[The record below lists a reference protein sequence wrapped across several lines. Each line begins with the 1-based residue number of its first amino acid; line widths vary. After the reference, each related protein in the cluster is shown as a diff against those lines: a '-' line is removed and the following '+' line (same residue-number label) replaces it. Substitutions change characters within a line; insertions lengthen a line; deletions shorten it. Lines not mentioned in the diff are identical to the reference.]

1 MEALRTWVSR
11 LGTPAEPDA
20 SLSLDLLDAAT
31 SDTSGLLA
39 STTDPQLFTC
49 MQAIQQHLVTRASSV
64 EMAGQDLLRLLAA
77 VWRLHSFT
85 GLALPAEIDCVLGA
99 LQAQHEQCNS
109 GTSTSST
116 SSSSSSSSSSDDLL
130 EGITPDQA
138 AHAILASAAAAGCKL
153 PHCLATPLVRR
164 AAAAAAAA
172 GEQQQQQRQD
182 GLPAG
187 DMHQQQWQQ
196 DQFLRYRRLVLTL
209 EALEVQKGCMHVS
222 VCVRKKESVEGVYS
236 GDC

>member
-1 MEALRTWVSR
+1 MLEKKAHRCFCCKQRPSPHRPSVPYIRSAHSKTCSQHASTSLQLLPPLRSFSQEQSLTPANTSPLESQPSSSILSTVTAQPCLSHWMEALRTWVSR

-116 SSSSSSSSSSDDLL
+116 SSSSSSSSQS
-130 EGITPDQA
+130 
-138 AHAILASAAAAGCKL
+138 
-153 PHCLATPLVRR
+153 
-164 AAAAAAAA
+164 
-172 GEQQQQQRQD
+172 EQR
-182 GLPAG
+182 GT
-187 DMHQQQWQQ
+187 W
-196 DQFLRYRRLVLTL
+196 R
-209 EALEVQKGCMHVS
+209 
-222 VCVRKKESVEGVYS
+222 
-236 GDC
+236 